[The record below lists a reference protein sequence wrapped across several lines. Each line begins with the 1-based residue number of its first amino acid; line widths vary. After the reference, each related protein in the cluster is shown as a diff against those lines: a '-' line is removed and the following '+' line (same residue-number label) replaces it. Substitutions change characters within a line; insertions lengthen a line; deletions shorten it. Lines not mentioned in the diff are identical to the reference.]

1 MTPNSD
7 SARTTAL
14 SRAASIAIET
24 VAGTQWPVR
33 LAETLRDLDA
43 TWQES
48 AEVCA
53 DVAWQARAAGNSALV
68 LLTPEDVSAPGP
80 GPGPGPGVSRTCRHL
95 YLSALRYD
103 FRCRSIESLLNQV
116 PLSVL
121 NADPYSWA
129 LYAFARLGQSRSDGL
144 AVMERV
150 LATASDHPKTLHVLL
165 HGVWLGGLLPER
177 AEALLALVDRLP
189 YGGEDDPIAQFRK
202 ASALRALSRYDEA
215 RTAIERALE
224 LLPPGQLAVH
234 ADLVREHSLIT
245 AAYDLTQLTHRRR
258 KPNSE

>member
-1 MTPNSD
+1 MTPSPERNAAL
-7 SARTTAL
+7 ARV
-14 SRAASIAIET
+14 ASIAIET
-24 VAGTQWPVR
+24 VAGTQWPMR
-33 LAETLRDLDA
+33 LAEALRDLDA

-68 LLTPEDVSAPGP
+68 LLDPEHVTDPGP
-80 GPGPGPGVSRTCRHL
+80 GPVICRAYRHL

-144 AVMERV
+144 AVMEQV
-150 LATASDHPKTLHVLL
+150 LATASDHPKTAGPAARSVA
-165 HGVWLGGLLPER
+165 GRSASRPRGR
-177 AEALLALVDRLP
+177 AARPRGPAARGRWRRSRSRSSARLRRC
-189 YGGEDDPIAQFRK
+189 ARW
-202 ASALRALSRYDEA
+202 ASTARRARPSSAPWNSCR
-215 RTAIERALE
+215 RATW
-224 LLPPGQLAVH
+224 PSTPTWCA
-234 ADLVREHSLIT
+234 ST
-245 AAYDLTQLTHRRR
+245 
-258 KPNSE
+258 P

>member
-1 MTPNSD
+1 MTPSPERN
-7 SARTTAL
+7 AAL
-14 SRAASIAIET
+14 ARAASIAIET
-24 VAGTQWPVR
+24 VAGTQWPMR
-33 LAETLRDLDA
+33 LAEALRDLDT

-68 LLTPEDVSAPGP
+68 LLDPEHVTDPGP
-80 GPGPGPGVSRTCRHL
+80 GPVIWRTYRHL

-121 NADPYSWA
+121 NADPHSWA

-144 AVMERV
+144 AVMEQV

-165 HGVWLGGLLPER
+165 HGVWLGGLLPGR
-177 AEALLALVDRLP
+177 ADALLALVDRLP
-189 YGGEDDPIAQFRK
+189 EGGGDDPIAQFRK
-202 ASALRALSRYDEA
+202 ASALRAPGQYRQA

-224 LLPPGQLAVH
+224 LLPPGNLAVH
-234 ADLVREHSLIT
+234 SDLVREHTLIT
-245 AAYDLTQLTHRRR
+245 AAHDLTQLARRRR
-258 KPNSE
+258 KSTSQ